1 MKAKVAIRT
10 REIAVF
16 RNINGPELL
25 VLLVVVMLLFGARR
39 LPGLARSLGSSAK
52 EFRAGLRDDTE
63 EDKESGG
70 STEA

>member
-1 MKAKVAIRT
+1 MKAFVVIGIK
-10 REIAVF
+10 EIAVF

-25 VLLVVVMLLFGARR
+25 ILLVVVMLLFGAKK

-52 EFRAGLRDDTE
+52 EFRAGLKENAD
-63 EDKESGG
+63 EDEESGA